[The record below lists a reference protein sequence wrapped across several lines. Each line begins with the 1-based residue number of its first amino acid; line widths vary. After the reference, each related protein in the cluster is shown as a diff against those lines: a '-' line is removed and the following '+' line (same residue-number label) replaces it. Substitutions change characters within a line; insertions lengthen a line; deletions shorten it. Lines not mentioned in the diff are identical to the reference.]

1 MDNHGL
7 AVMTSGW
14 GERKED
20 GVEEYTIDGL
30 KNQPKEK
37 DEWPQQEE
45 FHLTGFDDDLF
56 DVSKKQRRQGFFL
69 EAWEGSKK
77 SSESVVSHS

>member
-1 MDNHGL
+1 MDNHGTCL

-45 FHLTGFDDDLF
+45 FHLTGFDYDLF
-56 DVSKKQRRQGFFL
+56 EQKTEETRFFF
-69 EAWEGSKK
+69 
-77 SSESVVSHS
+77 